1 MNRYAKTGFVLAVA
15 CSCCS
20 VAAVAQ
26 AVKPIRQL
34 VYSFDV
40 SLGTTRT
47 VHNSGMAGGDAASGT
62 GLSDYSATSQDKGEL
77 DVDVLKVQ
85 PDDGLVVQVTEKA
98 RGTRSTK
105 PAMCVTYGNGAVSCD
120 QSTGGLN
127 PEALSLLQVL
137 GRDFLTGAA
146 IDAHNHWTYANKGS
160 DSKDVADYTIRK
172 DNNGILTILYNR
184 NVNVGGAQPFSA
196 VSDGQLTYNRAK
208 TLPMIL
214 SEHTITRQAV
224 GMGQDDRTDMRT
236 RISLVSNSMQH
247 VAVP

>member
-1 MNRYAKTGFVLAVA
+1 MALAFAVVPG
-15 CSCCS
+15 CFWT
-20 VAAVAQ
+20 AAAAQ
-26 AVKPIRQL
+26 TAKPIRQL
-34 VYSFDV
+34 VYTFDV

-47 VHNSGMAGGDAASGT
+47 VHNSGIAGGAAPASGT

-105 PAMCVTYGNGAVSCD
+105 PTMCVTYGNGVVSCD

-127 PEALSLLQVL
+127 QEALSLLQVL
-137 GRDFLTGAA
+137 GRDFLSGAA
-146 IDAHNHWTYANKGS
+146 IDARNHWTYANKGS
-160 DSKDVADYTIRK
+160 DSKDVADYTIQN
-172 DNNGILTILYNR
+172 DNNGILTILYDR
-184 NVNVGGAQPFSA
+184 NVNVSGAQAFSA
-196 VSDGQLTYNRAK
+196 VSDGRLTYNRAK
-208 TLPMIL
+208 TLPMVL
-214 SEHTITRQAV
+214 TEHTITRQAV

-236 RISLVSNSMQH
+236 TISLLSDSMQH